1 MHFLDEK
8 AMAVFS
14 SYYWSGF
21 PFDNLCKNDET
32 TTAEQSKSYTIP
44 VYPEASAAAVLLGN
58 VNQTTLEEPEYY
70 ENFTIASGAYT
81 FRYCL
86 QDFLRT
92 KGRQTYP
99 FVAEFQEEGQEWMTE
114 EQETVT
120 TIYGWSSFGF
130 FCLFCLIIIT
140 TWAYSIYH
148 YFQGSYVPCG
158 DDQGQNFSELEAVSI
173 YVPQGASWLA
183 LLDHSSNT

>member
-1 MHFLDEK
+1 MCLLNLICK

-21 PFDNLCKNDET
+21 PFDNLCENEGELVFQNQT
-32 TTAEQSKSYTIP
+32 GYFSIP
-44 VYPEASAAAVLLGN
+44 VYEKAGAVSILLNAN
-58 VNQTTLEEPEYY
+58 VTLEPEYY
-70 ENFTIASGAYT
+70 VNFTIAEGESTY
-81 FRYCL
+81 RYCL

-99 FVAEFQEEGQEWMTE
+99 FIPKFQEEGQEWMTE

-130 FCLFCLIIIT
+130 FLGFCFIIVSRWI
-140 TWAYSIYH
+140 YSFYH
-148 YFQGSYVPCG
+148 YFRGSYDVRA
-158 DDQGQNFSELEAVSI
+158 FVS
-173 YVPQGASWLA
+173 YLLLA
-183 LLDHSSNT
+183 G